1 MELNDAYL
9 LAPGFAPHNSTNT
22 QFSQASVY
30 PTQPKPNQTNQTT
43 GATMYLEIKHFV
55 AFSVLLGGSVV
66 TAEGLHGVEVGKEVS
81 GIVMF

>member
-1 MELNDAYL
+1 
-9 LAPGFAPHNSTNT
+9 
-22 QFSQASVY
+22 
-30 PTQPKPNQTNQTT
+30 
-43 GATMYLEIKHFV
+43 MYLEIKHFV